1 MRRPSVARLALSPV
15 SCALRQTVIDMKA
28 GLNNDRLTRRL
39 LLTGVIAT
47 ALALAACTAQGQ
59 DLLLLDSV
67 PADAVMLGS
76 VQPQRALGDSNVR
89 DALDQLLGLL
99 GDKMLEDAL
108 TQAQEAGG
116 IDPADVREMLV
127 FGTAQEEGAAL
138 ISGPYDEAKV
148 KEAAEEKGGDLTV
161 TVHRGHDLHTIGED
175 KALVFLADDLLLA
188 GAMESVKA
196 VIDVRA
202 GEAVALDGELRD
214 SFEALGDPPAKLFLL
229 TPDGLLDKAQKEGD
243 GGLGLDD
250 LPIDLGF
257 LTEVRSIGVS
267 VDAVQQDFAFTL
279 TVAYPDAEQASSA
292 QQAVEALLGLV
303 TLFAGAPEL
312 SDLLGDL
319 EVTAQEEVLTVAGQF
334 SPDDLESLAEV
345 LSELDMVE

>member
-1 MRRPSVARLALSPV
+1 MHVW
-15 SCALRQTVIDMKA
+15 QTLIDMKA
-28 GLNNDRLTRRL
+28 RVNNDRGARRL
-39 LLTGVIAT
+39 LQRLLLASALAT

-108 TQAQEAGG
+108 TQAQEGSG
-116 IDPADVREMLV
+116 IDPAAVREVLV

-138 ISGPYDEAKV
+138 ISGPYIEAKIKDAV
-148 KEAAEEKGGDLTV
+148 EEKLGDLSA
-161 TVHRGHDLHTIGED
+161 TVHRGHDLYTAGEG
-175 KALVFLADDLLLA
+175 KAIAFLADDLLLV
-188 GAMESVKA
+188 GTLESAKA

-202 GEAVALDGELRD
+202 GEAAALDGELRD

-229 TPDGLLDKAQKEGD
+229 TSDGLLDKARKEGD
-243 GGLGLDD
+243 GDSGLGD
-250 LPIDLGF
+250 LPIDLSF
-257 LTEVRSIGVS
+257 LTEVRSVGVT

-279 TVAYPDAEQASSA
+279 TVAYADAEQASSA
-292 QQAVEALLGLV
+292 QQSVEALLGLV

-345 LSELDMVE
+345 LSELDIVE